1 MSFEASSDSFPRRS
15 DALNT
20 DLSYFLDLLI
30 SIFEP
35 SGVFHE
41 TCVTFPSPWPVIF
54 ILPEQMYAA
63 GIFAHQWHVLFPQV
77 HPNLSTMNCL
87 AAGDIDPGK

>member
-1 MSFEASSDSFPRRS
+1 MSFEASSDSFPRLS

-41 TCVTFPSPWPVIF
+41 TRVTFPSPWPFIF
-54 ILPEQMYAA
+54 ILPEHMYAA
-63 GIFAHQWHVLFPQV
+63 GIFAHQWHGLFPT
-77 HPNLSTMNCL
+77 STPKSVNAELPSC
-87 AAGDIDPGK
+87 G

>member
-41 TCVTFPSPWPVIF
+41 TCDFSFTV
-54 ILPEQMYAA
+54 A
-63 GIFAHQWHVLFPQV
+63 GHL
-77 HPNLSTMNCL
+77 HPT
-87 AAGDIDPGK
+87 